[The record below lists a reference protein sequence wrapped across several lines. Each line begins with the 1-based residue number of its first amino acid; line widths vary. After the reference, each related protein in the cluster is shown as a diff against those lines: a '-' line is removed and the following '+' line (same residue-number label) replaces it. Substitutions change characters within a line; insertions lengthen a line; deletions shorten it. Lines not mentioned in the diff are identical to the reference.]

1 MKVELEKRLIAF
13 SVDIID
19 LSKLLEYNVAARNLS
34 FQIVKSS
41 TSSALNYG
49 EAQSAE
55 SRKDFV
61 HKISIV
67 VKELKETQI
76 NLEIIKRAHLSKAY
90 NKQEKLMRECQELIA
105 IFTKTIQTAKK
116 NMLETKK

>member
-1 MKVELEKRLIAF
+1 MRIALEKRLIAF

-19 LSKLLEYNVAARNLS
+19 LSKRLEQNVASRNLS

-41 TSSALNYG
+41 TSCALNYG
-49 EAQSAE
+49 EAQCAE
-55 SRKDFV
+55 SRKDFI

-76 NLEIIKRAHLSKAY
+76 NLEIINQARLCRAH
-90 NKQEKLMRECQELIA
+90 NKIELLKNECQELIA
-105 IFTKTIQTAKK
+105 IFTKTVQTAKRNLIK
-116 NMLETKK
+116 H

>member
-1 MKVELEKRLIAF
+1 MRIELEKRLIAF

-19 LSKLLEYNVAARNLS
+19 LSKRLEQNVAGRNLS

-41 TSSALNYG
+41 TSCALNYG
-49 EAQSAE
+49 EAQCAE

-76 NLEIIKRAHLSKAY
+76 NLEIINQARLCRAH
-90 NKQEKLMRECQELIA
+90 NKIEILKNECQELIA
-105 IFTKTIQTAKK
+105 IFAKTVQTAKR
-116 NMLETKK
+116 NLINH